1 MENGKRNSLNGYL
14 KGLFA
19 LSPMAVLLLVYLLSS
34 VLAGDFY
41 GIPICVS
48 FVVAAVYSIF
58 VVPGK
63 PFRDRVGIF
72 SAGAADSNIMYMVW
86 IFVLAGIFAASAK
99 AVGAV
104 DATVAL
110 TLHLVPG
117 RFLPAGI
124 FVAACFISMS
134 VGTSVGTIVAL
145 APVAAGLSEEMGVD
159 LALMISIVVGGAFFG
174 DNLSFIS
181 DTTIASTQSQGCRM
195 KDKFK
200 TNLLIVL
207 PAAIVTL
214 AIYLFS
220 GISMDYNYDIPS
232 VPFYLAIPYL
242 AVIVCALSGMNVL
255 KVLVFGILLTDVLG
269 LFFGV
274 KSLALFE
281 AAGDGVQSMCELI
294 LVTLLAGGIMN
305 MIKTAGGFDWLIERM
320 TRKIGNRRGGESII
334 SLLTAITNFCTA
346 NNTIA
351 IITVGGIARDISSRF
366 GISPKRSASL
376 MDTTS
381 CFVQGLLP
389 YGAQILMASG
399 LSGLSPFEII
409 PHLYYPMLIG
419 VMVVFAIVFQF
430 PRQ

>member
-1 MENGKRNSLNGYL
+1 
-14 KGLFA
+14 
-19 LSPMAVLLLVYLLSS
+19 
-34 VLAGDFY
+34 
-41 GIPICVS
+41 
-48 FVVAAVYSIF
+48 
-58 VVPGK
+58 
-63 PFRDRVGIF
+63 
-72 SAGAADSNIMYMVW
+72 
-86 IFVLAGIFAASAK
+86 
-99 AVGAV
+99 
-104 DATVAL
+104 
-110 TLHLVPG
+110 
-117 RFLPAGI
+117 
-124 FVAACFISMS
+124 
-134 VGTSVGTIVAL
+134 
-145 APVAAGLSEEMGVD
+145 
-159 LALMISIVVGGAFFG
+159 
-174 DNLSFIS
+174 
-181 DTTIASTQSQGCRM
+181 M

-274 KSLALFE
+274 KFLALFE

>member
-1 MENGKRNSLNGYL
+1 MENGKRNSLNRHL

-134 VGTSVGTIVAL
+134 VGTSVGTIV
-145 APVAAGLSEEMGVD
+145 
-159 LALMISIVVGGAFFG
+159 
-174 DNLSFIS
+174 
-181 DTTIASTQSQGCRM
+181 
-195 KDKFK
+195 
-200 TNLLIVL
+200 LLHPWL
-207 PAAIVTL
+207 PA
-214 AIYLFS
+214 FQRKW
-220 GISMDYNYDIPS
+220 G
-232 VPFYLAIPYL
+232 
-242 AVIVCALSGMNVL
+242 
-255 KVLVFGILLTDVLG
+255 LT
-269 LFFGV
+269 
-274 KSLALFE
+274 
-281 AAGDGVQSMCELI
+281 
-294 LVTLLAGGIMN
+294 
-305 MIKTAGGFDWLIERM
+305 W
-320 TRKIGNRRGGESII
+320 
-334 SLLTAITNFCTA
+334 
-346 NNTIA
+346 
-351 IITVGGIARDISSRF
+351 
-366 GISPKRSASL
+366 P
-376 MDTTS
+376 
-381 CFVQGLLP
+381 
-389 YGAQILMASG
+389 
-399 LSGLSPFEII
+399 
-409 PHLYYPMLIG
+409 
-419 VMVVFAIVFQF
+419 
-430 PRQ
+430 